1 MLWFIVTEGK
11 NRSAEEFVYLTTA
24 IHSFYST
31 DSSTRCI
38 TETVSLLLFVF
49 INVTEVIV
57 LCGLFVTFAESVDE
71 NPNHNGSESW
81 INTVC
86 RQKVILE

>member
-11 NRSAEEFVYLTTA
+11 NRGAEEFVYLTTA

-38 TETVSLLLFVF
+38 AETVSLLLFVCF
-49 INVTEVIV
+49 HKCYCSNCLVWTI
-57 LCGLFVTFAESVDE
+57 CYF
-71 NPNHNGSESW
+71 
-81 INTVC
+81 
-86 RQKVILE
+86 R